1 MKGQQRRL
9 LLLLFDC
16 WFSQC
21 CSTGLGFRG
30 VFELDPVTT
39 SRRFSIEFLLPIKTW
54 KFEFVV
60 NKLWGFHSATALK
73 LRSDM
78 KPSIKRSWSSGM
90 ILPSGGRGRRFDSGG
105 APFFFSRSG
114 PMCWTRK
121 TSLVL
126 PRSVRCWKTGQRES
140 SRGVSSMMGFKLLN
154 FTSLLQTTTTQQRNS
169 AAVPSITTKTNTS
182 SSLGIFCTSSSWE
195 TLTREFFSQTETEN
209 YSIQK
214 STGARGRVT

>member
-1 MKGQQRRL
+1 MVVLKDQQRR

-39 SRRFSIEFLLPIKTW
+39 SRRFSFEFLLPKKTW

-105 APFFFSRSG
+105 APFYFFWSPAPCVGREKRHW
-114 PMCWTRK
+114 CC
-121 TSLVL
+121 LA
-126 PRSVRCWKTGQRES
+126 RSVVVEKQGRES
-140 SRGVSSMMGFKLLN
+140 QVVGYHLWWDFSC
-154 FTSLLQTTTTQQRNS
+154 
-169 AAVPSITTKTNTS
+169 SI
-182 SSLGIFCTSSSWE
+182 
-195 TLTREFFSQTETEN
+195 
-209 YSIQK
+209 
-214 STGARGRVT
+214 